1 MEWNMRAL
9 LTGTALGG
17 VLGAIAVGFAAM
29 AWPQDSKTTPE
40 DPRALTYQQIELF
53 AEIFARAQRD
63 YVVPIDEREAM
74 EAAINGMLTSL
85 DPHSGYLNPEDFR
98 SLQVQTSG
106 EYGGLGIEVTMEDG
120 FVKVISPLDES
131 PASRAGIEPGDYITA
146 INGKPIIGLTLNDAV
161 KEMRGEKGTEIEIT
175 ILREGTDPFPVK
187 LVREVIQQKSVTWRK
202 EAEDIGYIRISTFNE
217 RTSVLFED
225 ALDKIG
231 KEIGPRPRGLILD
244 LRNNGGGLLE
254 EAVRVSD
261 QFLSGG
267 EVVSTQGRRPIDVER
282 RNATQAE
289 VFKGVPIVVLIN
301 GGSASASEIVAG
313 ALQDRD
319 RALVVGTTSFGKG
332 SVQSVVP
339 LGAERGAIRL
349 TTARYY
355 TPSGR
360 SIQALGIEPDVMITQ
375 VRLSEEEL
383 ARIKRFSEA
392 DLPHALSNESGEK
405 RPDLRMPDEQPPED
419 YEGSDFQLEQAV
431 RLLKEGRASA
441 SRLAMQADRAG

>member
-1 MEWNMRAL
+1 MEWNMRSL
-9 LTGTALGG
+9 LTGTAVGG
-17 VLGAIAVGFAAM
+17 VLGALAVGFAAM
-29 AWPQDSKTTPE
+29 AWPQDSRAQS
-40 DPRALTYQQIELF
+40 DPRVATYQQIELF

-85 DPHSGYLNPEDFR
+85 DPHSGYLNPDDFR

-106 EYGGLGIEVTMEDG
+106 EYGGLGLEVTMEDG
-120 FVKVISPLDES
+120 FVKVISPIDNT
-131 PASRAGIEPGDYITA
+131 PAERAGIKPGDYITA
-146 INGKPIIGLTLNDAV
+146 INGKPIIGQTLNDAV
-161 KEMRGEKGTEIEIT
+161 KEMRGEKGTEVEIT
-175 ILREGTDPFPVK
+175 ILREGVDPFPVK
-187 LVREVIQQKSVTWRK
+187 LVRDVVQQKSVSWRK

-217 RTSVLFED
+217 RTSLLLEE
-225 ALDKIG
+225 ALDKIAR
-231 KEIGPRPRGLILD
+231 EIGPKPRGLVID
-244 LRNNGGGLLE
+244 LRNNGGGLLD
-254 EAVRVSD
+254 EAVKVAD

-282 RNATQAE
+282 RNANKAE

-313 ALQDRD
+313 ALQDRG

-339 LGAERGAIRL
+339 LGADRGAIRL

-360 SIQALGIEPDVMITQ
+360 SIQALGIEPDIMITPM
-375 VRLSEEEL
+375 RLTEEEL

-392 DLPHALSNESGEK
+392 DLPHAMQNENGEGRK
-405 RPDLRMPDEQPPED
+405 ELRMPDEQPPEE
-419 YEGSDFQLEQAV
+419 YEGADFQLERAIQ
-431 RLLKEGRASA
+431 LLKDGRASQ
-441 SRLAMQADRAG
+441 SRLAMQADKAG